1 LKTST
6 NRPKLFRCERLT
18 KHFGGLSAVDGVDF
32 DAAEGEIVGL
42 IGPNGAGKTTLF
54 NLITGVYQPDGGRF
68 MLRDENLTGL
78 MPHQIKKKGISRT
91 FQQSRLIL
99 GLSVYDNLFI
109 GMLEGFRSGFFDTL
123 IRRSRFKQE
132 LSQGIERANKLLSQF
147 NEELTD
153 KGFTPVSD
161 ISQIDRRRLEICRA
175 LATEPALLLL
185 DEPSAGMSP
194 EESIE
199 LMDDIRRVRKNY
211 YQRLSIILVEHDM
224 MVIEGITD
232 RVVALN
238 YGKKIAEGRFEE
250 VSKNEELKEAYLGK

>member
-1 LKTST
+1 MNT
-6 NRPKLFRCERLT
+6 NRPKLFRCEKLT

-91 FQQSRLIL
+91 FQQSRLVL

-132 LSQGIERANKLLSQF
+132 LSQGIEKANKLLNQF

-199 LMDDIRRVRKNY
+199 LMDDIRRLRKNY

>member
-1 LKTST
+1 
-6 NRPKLFRCERLT
+6 
-18 KHFGGLSAVDGVDF
+18 
-32 DAAEGEIVGL
+32 L

-54 NLITGVYQPDGGRF
+54 NLITGVYQPDEGRF
-68 MLRDENLTGL
+68 MLRDESLTGL

-91 FQQSRLIL
+91 FQQSRLVL

-109 GMLEGFRSGFFDTL
+109 GMLESFRSGFCDPL
-123 IRRSRFKQE
+123 IRRSQFKKE
-132 LSQGIERANKLLSQF
+132 LSQGIEKANKLLSQF
-147 NEELTD
+147 NEELID
-153 KGFTPVSD
+153 KGFTLTSD

-175 LATEPALLLL
+175 LATQPALLLL

-199 LMDDIRRVRKNY
+199 LMDDIRRVRENY

-224 MVIEGITD
+224 VVIEGITD

-250 VSKNEELKEAYLGK
+250 VSRNEELKEAYLGK

>member
-1 LKTST
+1 M
-6 NRPKLFRCERLT
+6 NRPKLFRCEKLT
-18 KHFGGLSAVDGVDF
+18 KHFGGLTAVDGVDF

-91 FQQSRLIL
+91 FQQSRLVL

-109 GMLEGFRSGFFDTL
+109 GMLESFRSGFFDTL
-123 IRRSRFKQE
+123 IRRSRFEQE
-132 LSQGIERANKLLSQF
+132 LSQGIEKADKLLSQF

-153 KGFTPVSD
+153 KGFTQVND

-175 LATEPALLLL
+175 LAREPALLLL

-199 LMDDIRRVRKNY
+199 LMDDIRRVRENY
-211 YQRLSIILVEHDM
+211 YKGLSIILVEHDM
-224 MVIEGITD
+224 IVIEGITD